1 MAFAGVTSSSD
12 CEQRVTRVNDGLR
25 RSDEQQGVSCSK
37 SHSTLNPLL
46 LPFPPPDQKK
56 KEKKKEKENE
66 KENTEEEKKKR
77 KRS

>member
-1 MAFAGVTSSSD
+1 MAFAGVTNSSD
-12 CEQRVTRVNDGLR
+12 CEQRVTRVNNGIR
-25 RSDEQQGVSCSK
+25 RSDEQQGVSCSR

-56 KEKKKEKENE
+56 KKKEKENE